1 MIILSSGEQ
10 MGAER
15 LSGTQG
21 IHWVCVGTSMQGAID
36 KQSIVAMAVQWGK
49 GGKGLRS
56 LKDEVTGTLPRK

>member
-21 IHWVCVGTSMQGAID
+21 IHWVSVGASMQGAID
-36 KQSIVAMAVQWGK
+36 KQSLVAMAVQ
-49 GGKGLRS
+49 
-56 LKDEVTGTLPRK
+56 